1 MAQYFQ
7 LMKTLPPLVSA
18 VVWDVIN
25 GRIDERTVKLAQ
37 TTTKEGFEQYD
48 VIRCVVAAD
57 PKHPPIDLAKGLVDE
72 MVENM
77 ALAQ

>member
-1 MAQYFQ
+1 MAKYFQ

-18 VVWDVIN
+18 LVWDVIN
-25 GRIDERTVKLAQ
+25 GRIDERTVELAQ

-48 VIRCVVAAD
+48 LIRCVVAAD
-57 PKHPPIDLAKGLVDE
+57 PTHPPIELAKGLVDE

-77 ALAQ
+77 VLAQ